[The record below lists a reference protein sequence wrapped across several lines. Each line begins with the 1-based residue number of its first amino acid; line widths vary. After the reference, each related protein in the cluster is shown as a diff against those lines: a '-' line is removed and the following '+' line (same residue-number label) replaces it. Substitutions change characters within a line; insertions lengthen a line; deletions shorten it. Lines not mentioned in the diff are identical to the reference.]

1 MLGLLRIT
9 HHLLFLYC
17 RLHSQSHHS
26 HLLPS
31 QHLCLRSLL
40 QQQPMRQHLHK
51 WVLLRQ
57 RLRVPMS
64 QRVHSQRQPRLR
76 PVGESHFLPVAA
88 VPAGQC
94 LRGHLPG
101 WLLPQLRHSD
111 LRPLLRQLRSV
122 SECLCLRL
130 LRRRLHSQRRPDCLR
145 RFVGLSRQP
154 VLLQLRLLR
163 PVPARHLR
171 QRPLLR
177 ALVQGRTL
185 LLPELLLRRLSDCLL
200 QRRRLLR
207 SLSRRSHLPEHCLNL
222 IIIII

>member
-1 MLGLLRIT
+1 M
-9 HHLLFLYC
+9 
-17 RLHSQSHHS
+17 
-26 HLLPS
+26 
-31 QHLCLRSLL
+31 CLRSLP
-40 QQQPMRQHLHK
+40 QQRPMCQHLHK
-51 WVLLRQ
+51 WVLLRR

-64 QRVHSQRQPRLR
+64 RRVHSQRQPRLR

-111 LRPLLRQLRSV
+111 LRPMLRQLRSV
-122 SECLCLRL
+122 SECHCLRL
-130 LRRRLHSQRRPDCLR
+130 LRRWLLSQRRPDRLR
-145 RFVGLSRQP
+145 SFVDLSRQP

-163 PVPARHLR
+163 PVSARHLR

-185 LLPELLLRRLSDCLL
+185 LLPELLLRRVSDCLL

-207 SLSRRSHLPEHCLNL
+207 SLSRRSHLPEHSLNL
-222 IIIII
+222 IIII